1 MSASHQMLATITA
14 LLTVLPSLYLP
25 KTWHPPKLS
34 PSPRL
39 SAEGLEGRPGVL

>member
-1 MSASHQMLATITA
+1 MSASHQMLATVTA

-25 KTWHPPKLS
+25 KAWHPKLS

-39 SAEGLEGRPGVL
+39 SAEGLEGQQGVL